1 MPNKKV
7 SPRKRIQV
15 ENRKVAKTEFWA
27 SLRLGMIETI
37 EENEGRYQKNKGT
50 LEKWGAQKKAE
61 KRVSRKRDNLYQ
73 RLLKDQDEKTKI

>member
-1 MPNKKV
+1 
-7 SPRKRIQV
+7 
-15 ENRKVAKTEFWA
+15 
-27 SLRLGMIETI
+27 MIETI